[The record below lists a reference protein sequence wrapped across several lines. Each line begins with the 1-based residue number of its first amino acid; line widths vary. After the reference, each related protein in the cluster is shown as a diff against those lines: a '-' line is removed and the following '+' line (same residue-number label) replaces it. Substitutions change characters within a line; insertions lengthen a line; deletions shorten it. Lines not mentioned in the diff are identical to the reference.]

1 MTNTLEPIVTKLL
14 ALRRAPAAA
23 AVPSPH
29 GVATF
34 IETALAVLFPHF
46 SHPRSA
52 PTNPSSDVHPESA
65 AHLAE
70 QLHQCAQTLA
80 QVCAP
85 VLPATVSLSTLTHEF
100 LEALPHL
107 HEVLRE
113 DAEAI
118 YRGDPAAASVDEVIV
133 AYPGFL
139 AIAVY
144 RLAHWLR
151 QRAIPIVPRL
161 MTEYAHRLTGV
172 DIHPGA
178 RIGRACVIDHGTGI
192 VIGETCVIEDNV
204 KIYQGVTLG
213 ALSVEKSMADT
224 KRHPTIERD
233 VVLYANATILGG
245 NTVVGRGSIIGGN
258 VWLTNSVAP
267 NSRVYHRADL
277 SVRVSE

>member
-1 MTNTLEPIVTKLL
+1 MVYTLEPIVTELL
-14 ALRRAPAAA
+14 ALRRATAAA

-29 GVATF
+29 GVTTF
-34 IETALAVLFPHF
+34 IEAALGLLFPHF
-46 SHPRSA
+46 SQPGATPTHTPSGASA
-52 PTNPSSDVHPESA
+52 EGA
-65 AHLAE
+65 APLTE
-70 QLHQCAQTLA
+70 QLHHCAQRLA

-85 VLPATVSLSTLTHEF
+85 VVATSVDLTALTQEF
-100 LEALPHL
+100 LGALPHF
-107 HEVLRE
+107 HAVLRE

-178 RIGRACVIDHGTGI
+178 QIGRAFVIDHGTGI

-245 NTVVGRGSIIGGN
+245 STVVGRGSIIGGN
-258 VWLTNSVAP
+258 VWLTSSVAP
-267 NSRVYHRADL
+267 NSRVYHRADVT
-277 SVRVSE
+277 VRVSE